1 MQPTAFQFLILSL
14 TSPRLLARSVRN
26 TRRLS
31 SADTERAVIELL
43 DICRNLESRPADPA
57 GHDPIDETVRLLRS
71 ARLSRVRK
79 LQRLIASAYTRL
91 TPEARAHLREQVGSA
106 MPTLVRMLAR
116 SETELARRSAVDLAC
131 DAGQPALLPS
141 ILPLAEDKDELVAQG
156 ARLALK
162 QLASTLAD
170 LRITDA
176 VDNDLY
182 ERITSEVL
190 TAADRFHDHRAPE
203 IMDTALLLLDQRTLR
218 ARSTSTKSSWLTE
231 RDEAVRMGFR
241 SALRRASGSVGR
253 IRAWEMLTEPE
264 MRKSAIEC
272 LVVGTDSA
280 DLMGVISKAH
290 LGIRAARRV
299 PIKARVTRAQ
309 WPALV
314 PTPEDIDSAPAETRR
329 GLPQWMDTIGADA
342 ASCDLLLEPLLVDP
356 DPSARLAALRRAPGP
371 LVRDFAFDTAA
382 PIANSAALR
391 LVHTHTDQLTTD
403 LRSKLSRSKHQ
414 AVRNLVKPRKL
425 ISRDTIIARRE
436 LAHDRNQAIESLRVK
451 LASGDEREITQA
463 VHVVKRLGVADELTD
478 ALIETLDLAFRSDDS
493 PAWRIISSV
502 LTIVPELPHPSV
514 ARLLAAAR
522 SHHNARVRANAVEAE
537 PKRPRGRAS
546 SMVEILSPACDDQN
560 HRVKTSA
567 LRVLLQQESAPED
580 TVERVL
586 STLGEEDQTSRAAAL
601 WLVERSLSTLRPVA
615 GRRWS
620 DVAARVAEIARS
632 SGDDSERARAT
643 RCARRML
650 AEVKS

>member
-1 MQPTAFQFLILSL
+1 ML
-14 TSPRLLARSVRN
+14 
-26 TRRLS
+26 
-31 SADTERAVIELL
+31 E
-43 DICRNLESRPADPA
+43 ICRNLESGPADPA
-57 GHDPIDETVRLLRS
+57 GHDPIDESIRLVRS
-71 ARLSRVRK
+71 ARHSRVRK

-91 TPEARAHLREQVGSA
+91 TPDARSRLREQVGSSL
-106 MPTLVRMLAR
+106 PTLVTMLAR

-131 DAGQPALLPS
+131 DAGQPALIPS
-141 ILPLAEDKDELVAQG
+141 ILTLTEDKDELVAQG

-162 QLASTLAD
+162 QLTETLAD
-170 LRITDA
+170 LRLTGAI
-176 VDNDLY
+176 DNDAF
-182 ERITSEVL
+182 ERVASNVL
-190 TAADRFHDHRAPE
+190 AAADRFPDHRAPE
-203 IMDTALLLLDQRTLR
+203 IMDAALLLLDQQTLR
-218 ARSTSTKSSWLTE
+218 ARSTSNKSSWLAE

-241 SALRRASGSVGR
+241 SALRRAPGAIGR
-253 IRAWEMLTEPE
+253 LRAWELLTEPE

-272 LVVGTDSA
+272 LVNGNDSA
-280 DLMGVISKAH
+280 ELVEVISKAH

-299 PIKARVTRAQ
+299 PIKSRVTRAQ

-314 PTPEDIDSAPAETRR
+314 PTPDAIDSASANTRR
-329 GLPQWMDTIGADA
+329 GLPQWMDTIGADSS
-342 ASCDLLLEPLLVDP
+342 SCDLLLEPLLVDP

-382 PIANSAALR
+382 PIAASAALR

-403 LRSKLSRSKHQ
+403 LRSKLSRSKHGS
-414 AVRNLVKPRKL
+414 VRDLVKPRAL

-436 LAHDRNQAIESLRVK
+436 LANDRNRTIESLRNK

-463 VHVVKRLGVADELTD
+463 VHVIKRLGVADELTD
-478 ALIETLDLAFRSDDS
+478 ALIETLESAFRSDDS
-493 PAWRIISSV
+493 PAWRVISSV

-546 SMVEILSPACDDQN
+546 SIVEIITPSCDDQN

-580 TVERVL
+580 TVDRVL

-650 AEVKS
+650 AEMKA

>member
-1 MQPTAFQFLILSL
+1 MQPTALQFLILCL
-14 TSPRLLARSVRN
+14 TSPRLLARSLRHA
-26 TRRLS
+26 RRLS
-31 SADTERAVIELL
+31 SGDSEQAVVELL
-43 DICRNLESRPADPA
+43 QICRQLESGPADPA
-57 GHDPIDETVRLLRS
+57 GHDPIDESIRLLRS

-79 LQRLIASAYTRL
+79 LQRLVASAYTRL
-91 TPEARAHLREQVGSA
+91 TPDARSRLREQVGFA
-106 MPTLVRMLAR
+106 LPTLVTMLAR
-116 SETELARRSAVDLAC
+116 SETELARRSAVDLAY
-131 DAGQPALLPS
+131 DAGQPALIQS
-141 ILPLAEDKDELVAQG
+141 ILPLTEDNDELVAQG

-162 QLASTLAD
+162 QLAEKLAD
-170 LRITDA
+170 LRITSA
-176 VDNDLY
+176 IDNDTY
-182 ERITSEVL
+182 ERITTDILSS
-190 TAADRFHDHRAPE
+190 ADRFPDHRAPE
-203 IMDTALLLLDQRTLR
+203 IMDAALLLLDQRTLR
-218 ARSTSTKSSWLTE
+218 ARSKSTKASWLAE

-241 SALRRASGSVGR
+241 SALRRAPGTIGR
-253 IRAWEMLTEPE
+253 LRAWEMLTEPE
-264 MRKSAIEC
+264 LRKSAIEC
-272 LVVGTDSA
+272 LVAGTDSA
-280 DLMGVISKAH
+280 DLTRVISKAH

-299 PIKARVTRAQ
+299 PIKSRVTRAQ

-314 PTPEDIDSAPAETRR
+314 PTPETIDSATAEARR
-329 GLPQWMDTIGADA
+329 GLPQWMDTIGANPE
-342 ASCDLLLEPLLVDP
+342 SCDLLLEPLLVDP
-356 DPSARLAALRRAPGP
+356 DSSARLAALRRAPAP
-371 LVRDFAFDTAA
+371 LVRDFAFDTLE
-382 PIANSAALR
+382 PIANAAALR

-414 AVRNLVKPRKL
+414 NVRDLVKPRML

-436 LAHDRNQAIESLRVK
+436 LANDRNQTIENLRTR

-463 VHVVKRLGVADELTD
+463 VHVIKRLGVADELTD
-478 ALIETLDLAFRSDDS
+478 ALIETLDRAFRSDDS

-514 ARLLAAAR
+514 AKLLAAAR
-522 SHHNARVRANAVEAE
+522 SHHDARVRANAVEAE

-567 LRVLLQQESAPED
+567 LRVLLQQENAPED
-580 TVERVL
+580 TVDRVL

-632 SGDDSERARAT
+632 SGDDAERARAT

-650 AEVKS
+650 AEMKS